1 MSMQLKGAPG
11 PEVPPVADLDQ
22 PKENVAGTKPPRE
35 WGEMWAWLCLLP
47 ATILFI
53 VFDFLPFFRAL
64 YLSFTSTDL
73 FGRPA
78 GFAGLDNYLNMF
90 ADPTFLSTFARTLLF
105 TVASVVLKLAIG
117 LAIALPLSYRLK
129 GTFWMRPVV
138 LIPMAV
144 STAVGT
150 LVFRQMFAPVVGFF
164 DQIFMSMGFDQMGWL
179 TSPRMAMISVLITD
193 VWIGISFVTLLMLVA
208 IDGIPGEMVEAAN
221 LDGATGSRY
230 IRHIIL
236 PSIAPMLLVLS
247 VTQAMAAMKE
257 FTIFQVL
264 TGGGPGNSTRTL
276 VLDIYTLAFGGGT
289 ADFAAA
295 SARGMV
301 LFVMIFILTMIQFW
315 LSNRDRK

>member
-1 MSMQLKGAPG
+1 MSMQMKGAPG
-11 PEVPPVADLDQ
+11 PEVPPVDEFEAPQ
-22 PKENVAGTKPPRE
+22 ENTAGPKAPRQR
-35 WGEMWAWLCLLP
+35 GELWAWLCLLP
-47 ATILFI
+47 ATVLFL
-53 VFDFLPFFRAL
+53 VFDFWPFFRAL

-78 GFAGLDNYLNMF
+78 GFTGFDNYLNMF
-90 ADPTFLSTFARTLLF
+90 SDPTFLSTFSRTLLF
-105 TVASVVLKLAIG
+105 TVASVILKLALG
-117 LAIALPLSYRLK
+117 LAIALPLSYRMK
-129 GTFWMRPVV
+129 GTVWMRPVV

-150 LVFRQMFAPVVGFF
+150 LVFRQMFAPVVGLF
-164 DQIFMSMGFDQMGWL
+164 DQVFMSMGFDQVGWL

-221 LDGATGSRY
+221 LDGATGSKY
-230 IRHIIL
+230 VRHIIL

-276 VLDIYTLAFGGGT
+276 VLDIYDLAFGGGT

-301 LFVMIFILTMIQFW
+301 LFVIILVLTLIQFR
-315 LSNRDRK
+315 LSNRNNR